1 MTGVLTLPTVSTSTR
16 NEPKATSTGTASM
29 ASVRLL
35 PHKTR
40 MIWQRPS
47 QMWNGNSTRPTIRSS
62 SKGKMS
68 VTPRFGI
75 LNAARILGLV
85 FQGNDRENRRI
96 MSSRAAFTDHRK
108 HDEKGGKD
116 GAHIATRDKVSDK
129 TLGYDCAIKA
139 VME

>member
-1 MTGVLTLPTVSTSTR
+1 MHLSHDS
-16 NEPKATSTGTASM
+16 
-29 ASVRLL
+29 ASVFFECGCVLQ
-35 PHKTR
+35 
-40 MIWQRPS
+40 I
-47 QMWNGNSTRPTIRSS
+47 
-62 SKGKMS
+62 
-68 VTPRFGI
+68 GI

-108 HDEKGGKD
+108 HDEKGGTD

-139 VME
+139 VMEGSSVIGRAAYSSIFRSIISI

>member
-1 MTGVLTLPTVSTSTR
+1 
-16 NEPKATSTGTASM
+16 
-29 ASVRLL
+29 
-35 PHKTR
+35 
-40 MIWQRPS
+40 
-47 QMWNGNSTRPTIRSS
+47 
-62 SKGKMS
+62 
-68 VTPRFGI
+68 
-75 LNAARILGLV
+75 
-85 FQGNDRENRRI
+85 